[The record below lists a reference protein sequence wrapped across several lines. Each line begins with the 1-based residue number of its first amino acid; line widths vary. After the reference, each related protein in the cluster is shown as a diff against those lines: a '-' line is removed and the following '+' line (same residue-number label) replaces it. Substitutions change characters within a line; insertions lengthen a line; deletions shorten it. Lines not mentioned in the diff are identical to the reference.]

1 VILVDSSA
9 WISVDRADGSP
20 ADLLLTE
27 LIAHKRERLLATDP
41 VLMEVLAGA
50 RTDRQAERLHRMLV
64 SFAWAACD
72 PVADFEGAARI
83 YRQCRVAGVTPRN
96 LVDCLI
102 ANVALRNDAELL
114 AADRDFEQIA
124 SVVPLRLYRP

>member
-1 VILVDSSA
+1 MILVDSSA

-27 LIAHKRERLLATDP
+27 LIAHRRERLLATDP

-72 PVADFEGAARI
+72 PVADFEAAARI
-83 YRQCRVAGVTPRN
+83 YRQCRAGGITPRS
-96 LVDCLI
+96 LADCLI
-102 ANVALRNDAELL
+102 VAIALRTDAELL
-114 AADRDFEQIA
+114 TADRDFEQIA
-124 SVVPLRLYRP
+124 RVVPLRLYPA